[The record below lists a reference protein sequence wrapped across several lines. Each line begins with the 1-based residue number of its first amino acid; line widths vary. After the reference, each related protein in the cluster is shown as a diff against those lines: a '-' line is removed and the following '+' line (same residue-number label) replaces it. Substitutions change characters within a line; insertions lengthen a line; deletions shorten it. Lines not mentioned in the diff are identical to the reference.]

1 MRNCIERLCAAL
13 VAMAVAG
20 IGADPAAAQDYPARP
35 ITLVAPFP
43 AGGGNDTIA
52 RIVAGKLS
60 AALGQ
65 QVVVDNRP
73 GANGVIGMR
82 AGARP
87 APDGLTLLF
96 ANSSTTSINPALYA
110 NVGYDVR
117 KDFAPIGMI
126 AQMGIG
132 IIATPSFAARSL
144 AELIAV
150 AKREPGKINIG
161 TSPAGSG
168 SHLSAELF
176 KATAGID
183 VTLVPYKGAAA
194 LTNDLLGGHI
204 PLVFSVLPP
213 ALGNIQSGKLRLIA
227 VTTPQRMSLF
237 PDVPTVA
244 EAGLAE
250 FEAVLRYGLLAPAGT
265 PAPVVARLNAAL
277 RELVEAPDVKQRI
290 AQEGGDPL
298 ASSAAEYAAEM
309 EREDARWGPLIRG
322 LNLKVE

>member
-1 MRNCIERLCAAL
+1 MI
-13 VAMAVAG
+13 
-20 IGADPAAAQDYPARP
+20 
-35 ITLVAPFP
+35 
-43 AGGGNDTIA
+43 
-52 RIVAGKLS
+52 
-60 AALGQ
+60 
-65 QVVVDNRP
+65 VDNRP

-82 AGARP
+82 AVAKA

-126 AQMGIG
+126 AQLGIG
-132 IIATPSFAARSL
+132 VIANPSFAARTL
-144 AELIAV
+144 GDLIAL
-150 AKREPGKINIG
+150 AKREPGKLSIG

-176 KATAGID
+176 KATAGVD

-244 EAGLAE
+244 EAGLAG
-250 FEAVLRYGLLAPAGT
+250 FEATTWHGVVVPAGVAGAVVQKLNQDINSALKEKDLGERLVGLGAEIQTGT
-265 PAPVVARLNAAL
+265 PRDFADYIAREIPKWTKVVKDSGARA
-277 RELVEAPDVKQRI
+277 D
-290 AQEGGDPL
+290 
-298 ASSAAEYAAEM
+298 
-309 EREDARWGPLIRG
+309 
-322 LNLKVE
+322 